1 MTKDGY
7 LNPSPP
13 KKLGTP
19 VKDDRADEKEFKS
32 MNEIYF
38 VLCLCA
44 LYSSVVVYSLWITVQ
59 DRAKVKVSSKYL
71 R

>member
-1 MTKDGY
+1 
-7 LNPSPP
+7 
-13 KKLGTP
+13 
-19 VKDDRADEKEFKS
+19 

-59 DRAKVKVSSKYL
+59 ERAKVKVISNKYL